1 MQRTLIMLMILFNL
15 ATAQTSEAE
24 LRIKQAGEIEQVLVI
39 GFSPDATDGID
50 IGIDV
55 LSPPPSPGF
64 FSQLQWKN
72 EGYFKD
78 MRNAATSP
86 DTFRVRYWRNGSGQI
101 VVRWNS
107 ATLPANRNFRIT
119 DDFNLNT
126 FSLDM
131 RSADSLV
138 VDNHPILFDQLRII
152 ATAPTALDD
161 FGAISPNEFWLAQN
175 FPNPF
180 NPETVIR
187 YQLPEHQHVMLK
199 IVDLR
204 GQTVTTLVNDVQFS
218 GNYEVKWDGKD
229 VRGNAAASGFYLYQL
244 RAGNFSET
252 RKMLLIR

>member
-86 DTFRVRYWRNGSGQI
+86 DTFRVRYWRNGGGQI

-107 ATLPANRNFRIT
+107 ATLPANHNFRIT

-152 ATAPTALDD
+152 AQRQPLLDD

-180 NPETVIR
+180 KLETVIHTNCR
-187 YQLPEHQHVMLK
+187 SVSVMMLK

-204 GQTVTTLVNDVQFS
+204 GQTV
-218 GNYEVKWDGKD
+218 
-229 VRGNAAASGFYLYQL
+229 
-244 RAGNFSET
+244 
-252 RKMLLIR
+252 